1 MFKKLCKLGPSYGYH
16 SGPSKDYCG
25 GDEDDVGAAAA
36 ACFPDMDHH
45 FLGGFIGD
53 EEHIKSYVHEKMKDW
68 VPYVLKLAEAAENQY
83 SLNGPSCM

>member
-1 MFKKLCKLGPSYGYH
+1 
-16 SGPSKDYCG
+16 
-25 GDEDDVGAAAA
+25 
-36 ACFPDMDHH
+36 MDHH